1 MCNYLGMMG
10 YTLPDQ
16 REIFSFQ
23 ELAETFD
30 IKRISLGG
38 PVFDLAKLK
47 WLNGRYLRE
56 QMTEEEVVNRM
67 IEWKL
72 NSNFIQKLI
81 PHALPRLEN
90 FSDFIPLSG
99 FLFEEHPN
107 LELSSLV
114 GKTEPNEA
122 SKLIKICEWELEK
135 TSPWKRENICEVFQ
149 QMALKEE
156 IKLKNMLPLFF
167 QVISG
172 RSVSLPLFDAME
184 ILGQDLV
191 RIRLRKALELL
202 STEGAGLSKKGLKA
216 LEKEYMVKY
225 GDRID

>member
-1 MCNYLGMMG
+1 MG

-16 REIFSFQ
+16 REIFSVQ
-23 ELAETFD
+23 ELVESFD
-30 IKRISLGG
+30 IKRMSLGG

-72 NSNFIQKLI
+72 NSNFIKKLI
-81 PHALPRLEN
+81 SHALPRLEN

-107 LELSSLV
+107 LEFSSLV
-114 GKTEPNEA
+114 GKTEPIEA

-135 TSPWKRENICEVFQ
+135 TSPWERENICEVFKK
-149 QMALKEE
+149 MAEKEDL
-156 IKLKNMLPLFF
+156 KLKNMLPLFF

-172 RSVSLPLFDAME
+172 QSVSLPLFDAME

-216 LEKEYMVKY
+216 LEKEYMAKY